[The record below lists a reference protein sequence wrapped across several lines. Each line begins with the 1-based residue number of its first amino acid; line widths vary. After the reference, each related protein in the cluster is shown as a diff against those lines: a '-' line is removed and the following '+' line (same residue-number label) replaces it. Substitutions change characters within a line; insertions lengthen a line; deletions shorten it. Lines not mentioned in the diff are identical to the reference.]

1 MNYDILNLLAFCARS
16 LYQIFLFLFV
26 DFSVISIELIHRNL
40 LFPATAYNTPLS
52 VPRENI
58 TLPFSSPLYLMYLI
72 TNLVFYLD
80 SI

>member
-1 MNYDILNLLAFCARS
+1 MNYDILNLLASCARS
-16 LYQIFLFLFV
+16 LCQIFLFLFV

-58 TLPFSSPLYLMYLI
+58 TLPFTSPLYLMYLI